1 LPETGP
7 IRFAASSEVT
17 RGGCTVRT
25 RFGLLDARR
34 ETKIE
39 QMRQSLSV

>member
-1 LPETGP
+1 
-7 IRFAASSEVT
+7 VQ
-17 RGGCTVRT
+17 T

-39 QMRQSLSV
+39 QIRESISK